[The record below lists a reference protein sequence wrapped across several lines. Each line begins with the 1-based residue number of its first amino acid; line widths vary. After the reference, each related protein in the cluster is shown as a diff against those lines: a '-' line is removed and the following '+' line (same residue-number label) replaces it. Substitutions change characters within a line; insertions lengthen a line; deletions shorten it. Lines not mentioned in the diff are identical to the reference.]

1 MGSYLMNI
9 KQVARLLNDI
19 GVETVATNTSLRP
32 EIDYGVNYY
41 MLKLNDETGKWEF
54 IYVPHERRN
63 FGGEEIEKSF
73 NDEAGACKYYY
84 LIKLRSYFFYK
95 YIRPFRSENKDINI
109 GRPGSELKD
118 LKEILRRLNI
128 KTSYYSLNGKIR
140 EHSMFLETINNE
152 ESKVYFMGRGGKEV
166 DATLVLDNWEAYS
179 EMYRTVY
186 YLYLL
191 DQYYADLIKNKEIGD
206 IFTDEDYKVI
216 LDGR

>member
-1 MGSYLMNI
+1 MNI

-186 YLYLL
+186 FLYLL
-191 DQYYADLIKNKEIGD
+191 DQHYADLVKNKEIGH
-206 IFTDEDYKVI
+206 IFTDEDYKTV
-216 LDGR
+216 LTGR